1 MEPHGNL
8 GNPWDPM
15 GSHGIPGLPRIPWDP
30 TGSHGWVG
38 RGAGRATHDPPR
50 PTYENDENDN
60 DDGND
65 ENENDDNEN
74 DDGITATPPSITHA
88 RRD

>member
-1 MEPHGNL
+1 MGTL
-8 GNPWDPM
+8 GI
-15 GSHGIPGLPRIPWDP
+15 HGITWDP
-30 TGSHGWVG
+30 TGSQASQGSHGWVG

-88 RRD
+88 PRD